1 MTISNSKSVW
11 TALLRP
17 LFMIVLLSN
26 CDEKSKNVFEAMSA
40 NRTGVHFKNRVVA
53 SDEFNVLNYGYIYN
67 GGGVAIGD
75 LNNDGLPDIYFSGN
89 MVANRLYLNKGDFR
103 FEDITQSAGLRAEGL
118 WNTGVNLVDIN
129 ADGWLD
135 IYVCRSAALNP
146 ERRRNL
152 LFINNKD
159 LTFIESGALYNLDD
173 PGYSTHSAFFDYDKD
188 GDLDAFLLNHSTQQ
202 YAGLNRFTG
211 QYKTKINSSSADRLF
226 RNDGSEFTDVSKQ
239 AGIKQNV
246 LGFGLGVAVS
256 DINDDGWP
264 DLYVS
269 NDYNEED
276 YLYINNKNGTFRESI
291 RDYIT
296 HTSLFSMGCDIADIN
311 NDLKPDIVTLDMLPE
326 SGYRQKMTL
335 GPENFDKYDL
345 LIRSGFHHQTMRNML
360 QLNLGRGKFS
370 EVGQLAGISNTDWSW
385 SPLIADFDNDG
396 LKDIFITNGYLKNYL
411 SMDFMNYAVDFK
423 IKQNSG
429 ATDQTVQNLISEMPP
444 IYEHNYFYQNQGGLK
459 FEDKSQEWGFGDKSI
474 SSGSA
479 YADLDKD
486 GDLDLVVSNLNE
498 KPRLY
503 RNNSAE
509 MNGHKYLKIILQGS
523 LLNPFGVGASV
534 TLFTASS
541 RQRQELNPSRG
552 FQSSS
557 SFELVFGLKK
567 AEQADS
573 LIITWPDGKYQK
585 LKDIRSN
592 QTLVLDYKATGIT
605 NDSNRPNETFSGF
618 ELVDGAVKP
627 AYTHR
632 ENSFQDFKRDKLLP
646 QGLSR
651 LGPKIAI
658 GDVDGD
664 NAEDMYIGG
673 AKGQAGVLLI
683 NNNKVFIRKDQAC
696 FSQDK
701 ASEDTDAVFF
711 DFDRDGDLDLYV
723 VSGGSDFAEQDIHL
737 RDRIYLNDGKGG
749 FSKDTLSMSRLPTCS
764 GSTVSAADIDLD
776 GDTDLF
782 VGGRLIPGKYP
793 LSPGSFIL
801 INDNGVFQD
810 KTDAVAHELV
820 NPGMVTCS
828 SFADLNGDQY
838 PDLIVAG
845 EWMNVLVLLNDQGHQ
860 FKLSEIRPA
869 NQTSGWWNT
878 LETADI
884 DADGD
889 IDLLVGNFGKNS
901 AFRATRKEP
910 IRLLYKDFDSN
921 GSIDPL
927 MFYYINGENEFAL
940 SRDELLGQLSHWK
953 RKFPDYHSFAKSGE
967 VDFFEEDELKG
978 VDTLSVNVL
987 ESVWMENDG
996 KGNFTMNALPLKAQ
1010 FSPIYAILTDWQDPS
1025 VLIYGGN
1032 QSMARVST
1040 GKFDANPGISFISF
1054 DEGEVKQPTLNGTF
1068 LPVAGDIRDAVFIKS
1083 GKYVFLVVAVNNS
1096 DLLVYRK
1103 RPKNL

>member
-1 MTISNSKSVW
+1 
-11 TALLRP
+11 
-17 LFMIVLLSN
+17 
-26 CDEKSKNVFEAMSA
+26 MSA
-40 NRTGVHFKNRVVA
+40 NRTGVYFKNQVVA
-53 SDEFNVLNYGYIYN
+53 SDDFNVLSYGYIYN

-75 LNNDGLPDIYFSGN
+75 LNNDSLPDIYFSGN
-89 MVANRLYLNKGDFR
+89 MVVNRLYLNKGDFR
-103 FEDITQSAGLRAEGL
+103 FEDITKSAGLRAEGL

-135 IYVCRSAALNP
+135 IYVCRSAALNSD
-146 ERRRNL
+146 RRRNL

-159 LTFIESGALYNLDD
+159 LTFTESGALYNLDD
-173 PGYSTHSAFFDYDKD
+173 SGYSTHSAFFDYDKD

-211 QYKTKINSSSADRLF
+211 QYKTQMNTSSADRLLKNNGKGF
-226 RNDGSEFTDVSKQ
+226 VDVSKQ

-256 DINDDGWP
+256 DINEDGWP

-291 RDYIT
+291 RDYVT

-326 SGYRQKMTL
+326 SGYGQKMTL

-360 QLNLGRGKFS
+360 QLNLGKGKFS

-385 SPLIADFDNDG
+385 GPLIADFDNDG

-423 IKQNSG
+423 IKQNNG
-429 ATDQTVQNLISEMPP
+429 TTDQTVQNLISEMPA
-444 IYEHNYFYQNQGGLK
+444 IYEHNYFYRNLGDLK
-459 FEDKSQEWGFGDKSI
+459 FEDKSQEWGFEEKSI

-486 GDLDLVVSNLNE
+486 GDLDLVISNLNE
-498 KPRLY
+498 EAWLY

-509 MNGHKYLKIILQGS
+509 MNGHKYLKIILQGPS
-523 LLNPFGVGASV
+523 LNPFGVGASV
-534 TLFTASS
+534 TLFTAEH

-557 SFELVFGLKK
+557 AYELVFGLKN

-573 LIITWPDGKYQK
+573 LVITWPDGKYQK
-585 LKDIRSN
+585 LRDVKSN
-592 QTLVLDYKATGIT
+592 QTLVLDYKAAVIT
-605 NDSNRPNETFSGF
+605 NNSDGLNEVFSGF
-618 ELVDGAVKP
+618 ALVDDAVKP
-627 AYTHR
+627 IYTHR
-632 ENSFQDFKRDKLLP
+632 ENSFLDFKRDKLLP

-651 LGPKIAI
+651 LGPKIAK
-658 GDVDGD
+658 GDVNGD

-683 NNNKVFIRKDQAC
+683 NNNKGFTKKNQAC

-711 DFDRDGDLDLYV
+711 DFDKDGDLDLYV
-723 VSGGSDFAEQDIHL
+723 VSGGSDFAKQDIHL
-737 RDRIYLNDGKGG
+737 RDRIYLNDGKGW
-749 FSKDTLSMSRLPTCS
+749 FSKDTVSTLQLPICS

-793 LSPGSFIL
+793 LSPRSFVL
-801 INDNGVFQD
+801 INDNGVFRD
-810 KTDAVAHELV
+810 KTDAIAPELV

-828 SFADLNGDQY
+828 SFADLNNDQY

-845 EWMNVLVLLNDQGHQ
+845 EWMDVLVLLNNQGHQ
-860 FKLSEIRPA
+860 FKLSETRHA
-869 NQTSGWWNT
+869 LQTSGWWNT
-878 LETADI
+878 IETVDI
-884 DADGD
+884 DGDGD
-889 IDLLVGNFGKNS
+889 IDLLVGNFGSNS
-901 AFRATRKEP
+901 AFKATKKEP

-927 MFYYINGENEFAL
+927 MFYYIGGKNEFAL

-967 VDFFEEDELKG
+967 IDFFEKDELKG
-978 VDTLSVNVL
+978 VDTLSVNKL
-987 ESVWMENDG
+987 ESVWMENNG
-996 KGNFTMNALPLKAQ
+996 KGNFKVNALPLRAQ
-1010 FSPIYAILTDWQDPS
+1010 FSPIYTILTDLQEPS
-1025 VLIYGGN
+1025 TLIYRLIPSIN
-1032 QSMARVST
+1032 
-1040 GKFDANPGISFISF
+1040 
-1054 DEGEVKQPTLNGTF
+1054 
-1068 LPVAGDIRDAVFIKS
+1068 
-1083 GKYVFLVVAVNNS
+1083 
-1096 DLLVYRK
+1096 
-1103 RPKNL
+1103 